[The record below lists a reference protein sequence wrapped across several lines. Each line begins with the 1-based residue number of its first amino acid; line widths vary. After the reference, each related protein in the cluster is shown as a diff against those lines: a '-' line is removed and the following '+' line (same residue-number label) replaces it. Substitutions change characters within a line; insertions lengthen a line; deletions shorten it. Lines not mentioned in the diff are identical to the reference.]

1 MVSVSAAITPVAV
14 ACLEKEPAL
23 KVSDT
28 ASHLHAE
35 LGLALVTCIV
45 AVSFP
50 LQVAHDCDGVKRCA
64 YSSGKLGGRE
74 LR

>member
-1 MVSVSAAITPVAV
+1 MVSVPAAITPVAA
-14 ACLEKEPAL
+14 ACLKEEPAL

-35 LGLALVTCIV
+35 LGLALVTCIMTI
-45 AVSFP
+45 SFP
-50 LQVAHDCDGVKRCA
+50 LQVIHGCNDVKQCAGSGV
-64 YSSGKLGGRE
+64 GVGGRE